1 MTRTAR
7 LAKWCSALLAVVLL
21 AVAAPV
27 GAQPPTPRP
36 GQPFSLEEAIALA
49 LAQHPVIRAAEGGR
63 AAADARVPQAFSGF
77 LPRVDADAGA
87 RRQQGFQSS
96 IDRFFTVS
104 NYSTSVTLT
113 QRLYDFGKT
122 GARVDEARANAR
134 ASEDELE
141 RVRQEVAL
149 NVKLAY
155 YGLLEAQ
162 RLVRVAEAAVERAEL
177 NLKSARGFFEVGIV
191 PKSDVTRAEVELA
204 NARVGFIR
212 ARNAVR
218 LAETTLANALGIAP
232 PTPIEVQD
240 ILAYEPFVA
249 DPAQLLTEAFR
260 ARPEIRRAQ
269 AQVDAA
275 RFQLR
280 QATADFLPDLN
291 GNASYGATS
300 NDFPLREV
308 WQLGFTFS
316 WNLFSGFLTQ
326 ARVKETRANLDA
338 VRADLDTLE
347 LQVRLEVDRAWLA
360 LLEAEERIS
369 ATAKGVESAQELL
382 RLAQGRYA
390 AGVGTILEL
399 ADAQVAVTDAEAD
412 HIRALTDHK
421 TSRAQL
427 ERAIGQR

>member
-7 LAKWCSALLAVVLL
+7 LAQWCSALSTAVLL
-21 AVAAPV
+21 VVAPA
-27 GAQPPTPRP
+27 GAQPPAPQP
-36 GQPFSLEEAIALA
+36 GQPISLEEAIALA
-49 LAQHPVIRAAEGGR
+49 LAQHPAIRAAEGGR

-77 LPRVDADAGA
+77 LPRVDADASA

-104 NYSTSVTLT
+104 NYSTNVTLT
-113 QRLYDFGKT
+113 QKLYDFGKT
-122 GARVDEARANAR
+122 GARVDEARANAK
-134 ASEDELE
+134 ASEEELE

-204 NARVGFIR
+204 NARVGLIR

-218 LAETTLANALGIAP
+218 LAETTLANALGTAAP
-232 PTPIEVQD
+232 VQVQD

-249 DPAQLLTEAFR
+249 DPALLLTEAFR
-260 ARPEIRRAQ
+260 ARPEVRRAQ
-269 AQVDAA
+269 ARVDAA

-280 QATADFLPDLN
+280 QATAGFLPDLN
-291 GNASYGATS
+291 GNASYGATN

-308 WQLGFTFS
+308 WQLGFSFS
-316 WNLFSGFLTQ
+316 WNLFEGFLTQ
-326 ARVKETRANLDA
+326 ARETEARANLGTA
-338 VRADLDTLE
+338 RADLDTLE
-347 LQVRLEVDRAWLA
+347 LQVRLEVDRSWLA
-360 LLEAEERIS
+360 LLEAEERIG
-369 ATAKGVESAQELL
+369 ATAKGVESAQELI

-399 ADAQVAVTDAEAD
+399 ADAQVALTDAEAD

-421 TSRAQL
+421 TARAQL
-427 ERAIGQR
+427 ERAVGRR